1 MGLPI
6 YTSIQHRVERCIMAN
21 SFAEII
27 LGYGFAIVLFAGLPA
42 VVFLML
48 FLPGLMRTT
57 GEAIGASQENASTA
71 KTFSRRLSL
80 QRSLPRHRTKVTM
93 A

>member
-1 MGLPI
+1 M
-6 YTSIQHRVERCIMAN
+6 TN

-27 LGYGFAIVLFAGLPA
+27 LGYGFVIVLFAGLPA

-48 FLPGLMRTT
+48 FMPGLMRTA
-57 GEAIGASQENASTA
+57 GETIGGSQGKVGAA
-71 KTFSRRLSL
+71 KSVSRRFSPQRFFSRHST
-80 QRSLPRHRTKVTM
+80 HRTLQTT